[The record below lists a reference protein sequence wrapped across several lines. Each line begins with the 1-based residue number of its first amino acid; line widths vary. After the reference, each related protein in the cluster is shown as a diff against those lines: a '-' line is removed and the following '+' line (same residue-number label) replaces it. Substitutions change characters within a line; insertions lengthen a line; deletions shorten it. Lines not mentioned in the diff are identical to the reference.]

1 VIVVTHENPFRGLWC
16 CSGSMA
22 RSDTSPLRRTFPVPG
37 GPAVRLRMAGPSD
50 RAAVHAL
57 LGRRDVDASE
67 LDVRRLL
74 SFDPARRH
82 VLCAFAP
89 LEGHDTLVGLGAIDV
104 GGDAP
109 DVLVVDERL
118 ARGLGEVLGRVLTER
133 ARRRRAA

>member
-1 VIVVTHENPFRGLWC
+1 
-16 CSGSMA
+16 MA

-37 GPAVRLRMAGPSD
+37 GPRVRLRMAGPSD
-50 RAAVHAL
+50 RAPVAAL
-57 LGRRDVDASE
+57 LERRHVEASD

-89 LEGHDTLVGLGAIDV
+89 LDGQETLVGLGAIDV
-104 GGDAP
+104 GEDSP

-118 ARGLGEVLGRVLTER
+118 ARGLAPVLGSVLTER
-133 ARRRRAA
+133 ARRRRTAA